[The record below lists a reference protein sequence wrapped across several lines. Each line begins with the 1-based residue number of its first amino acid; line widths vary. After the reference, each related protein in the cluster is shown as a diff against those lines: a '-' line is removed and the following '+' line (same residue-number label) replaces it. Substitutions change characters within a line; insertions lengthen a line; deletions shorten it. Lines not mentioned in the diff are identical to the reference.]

1 MRRQSL
7 PIDASLAAIVAGL
20 VRERRLILQ
29 APPGTGK
36 TTRVPPALLDSKEI
50 AGEVWV
56 LEPRRVAA
64 RAAAQRVAFERG
76 VAVGEEVGYQ
86 VRFDRRASAR
96 TRLRFVTDGILLRH
110 LQQDASLSG
119 IGALVFDEFH
129 ERSLEGDLCLAL
141 AREAQGALRPDL
153 CLLVMSA
160 TLDAA
165 PLAGYLEAAPVME
178 VAANAYPVEV
188 RHEARAEGEAL
199 EVAVARAVA
208 GLLRDLRGD
217 GSVLVFV
224 PGAAEIRRCV
234 GALAGLAATHGYDVM
249 PLHGELALEE
259 QMRAIGR
266 GLRPRLIVSTNVA
279 EASLTVEGVTAVV
292 DSGLQRVARFDP
304 VRGTDALR
312 TERVSRDSA
321 VQRAGRAG
329 REAPGT
335 CVRLFSC
342 SVEDAMAPSSDPEV
356 ARVDLT
362 GAMLQLLAWSATDP
376 RKFGWLTAP
385 SEERVDGAL
394 RLLEMFGAT
403 ETGTWRL
410 TEIGRGMA
418 ALAVSPRTARLLVEA
433 SRRGVVEEACL
444 VAALLEER
452 DPRVERRAQFGGQA
466 SAGSAGGAETVDRSD
481 LLWLAHR
488 IEGRE
493 WAGLEERGVRRILQ
507 SAAQLRR
514 AAPRTQV
521 RWSGAGVA
529 SRRDGSKQ
537 LLLAILA
544 AHPDRIVR
552 RHAERRAD
560 GVMVGGLG
568 VRLDARSVVREGR
581 YFVAHDAS
589 DARDGGGRF
598 VRVER
603 ASEVELEWIREVLPG
618 ALRSEDAAQFDDT
631 TERVVGVRRVMLGDL
646 VLEERSTGAVERDLA
661 SRVLWA
667 AVERAPEKAR
677 GEDLELEEL
686 RARLL
691 SLLGWRPE
699 FAASLGGASVESIEM
714 EALRMLCE
722 GRKSFA
728 ELRSAKLS
736 AAVLTLLP
744 ADLARAL
751 DLHAPAKITL
761 PSGRA
766 ARVEYRPGDAPVVA
780 GRLQEFFGSEKTPTV
795 AGGSVPVVLHLL
807 APNSRPVQ
815 ITSDL
820 GSFWSRVY
828 PKIRTELRRR
838 YPRHAWP
845 DDPLTARPES
855 RPARRP

>member
-1 MRRQSL
+1 MKRQRL
-7 PIDASLAAIVAGL
+7 PIDASLDAIVAA
-20 VRERRLILQ
+20 VVAERRLILQ

-36 TTRVPPALLDSKEI
+36 TTRVPAALLDSQEI
-50 AGEVWV
+50 VGEVWV

-76 VAVGEEVGYQ
+76 VPVGEEVGYQ
-86 VRFDRRASAR
+86 VRFDKRVGPR
-96 TRLRFVTDGILLRH
+96 TRLRFVTDGILLRR

-153 CLLVMSA
+153 SLIVMSA
-160 TLDAA
+160 TVEAA
-165 PLAGYLEAAPVME
+165 PLSRYLDDARVME
-178 VAANAYPVEV
+178 VAAKAYPVEV
-188 RHEARAEGEAL
+188 RYEARGEGEAL
-199 EVAVARAVA
+199 EVGVARAAA
-208 GLLRDLRGD
+208 GLLRAMRDE

-234 GALAGLAATHGYDVM
+234 GALTGLAAAHGYDVM
-249 PLHGELALEE
+249 PLHGELPLEE

-266 GLRPRLIVSTNVA
+266 GVRPRLIVSTNVA

-321 VQRAGRAG
+321 IQRAGRAG

-335 CVRLFSC
+335 CVRLYSRA
-342 SVEDAMAPSSDPEV
+342 VEDALAASSDPEV

-385 SEERVDGAL
+385 KEERVAAAL
-394 RLLEMFGAT
+394 SLLEMFGAR
-403 ETGTWRL
+403 EVGAWRL
-410 TEIGRGMA
+410 TEIGREMA

-444 VAALLEER
+444 VAALMEER
-452 DPRVERRAQFGGQA
+452 DPRVERRAQFGGQRGVGNAA
-466 SAGSAGGAETVDRSD
+466 SAETVDRSD

-493 WAGLEERGVRRILQ
+493 WGGLDERGVRRILQ

-514 AAPRTQV
+514 GLPRTQV
-521 RWSGAGVA
+521 RTGGTGVGSRGGA
-529 SRRDGSKQ
+529 SNQ
-537 LLLAILA
+537 LLFALLAS
-544 AHPDRIVR
+544 HPDRVVR
-552 RHAERRAD
+552 RHAEGRAD
-560 GVMVGGLG
+560 GLMVGGFG
-568 VRLDARSVVREGR
+568 VRLDARSVVRDGR

-589 DARDGGGRF
+589 EARDGGGRF

-618 ALRSEDAAQFDDT
+618 GLRSEDAAEFDEV

-646 VLEERSTGAVERDLA
+646 VLEERSTGAVDRDAA
-661 SRVLWA
+661 SRVLWE
-667 AVERAPEKAR
+667 AVERAPEKVR
-677 GEDLELEEL
+677 GDDDATTEL

-691 SLLGWRPE
+691 SLFAWRPE
-699 FAASLGGASVESIEM
+699 LEESLGGASVESLEL
-714 EALRMLCE
+714 EALRLSCE
-722 GRKSFA
+722 GKRSFA
-728 ELRSAKLS
+728 ELRSANVT
-736 AAVLTLLP
+736 ALLP
-744 ADLARAL
+744 AALARAL
-751 DLHAPAKITL
+751 ELLAPAKITL

-766 ARVEYRPGDAPVVA
+766 ARLEYRPGDAPVVA

-795 AGGSVPVVLHLL
+795 AGGAVPVLLHLL

-820 GSFWSRVY
+820 GSFWRTVY